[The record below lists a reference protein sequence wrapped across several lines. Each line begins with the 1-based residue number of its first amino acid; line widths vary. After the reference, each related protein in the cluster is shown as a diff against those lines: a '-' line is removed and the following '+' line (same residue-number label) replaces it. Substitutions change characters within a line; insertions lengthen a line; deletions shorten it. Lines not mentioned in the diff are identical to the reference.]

1 MVGLWFLRPSW
12 FWVAVIGKKTGRCL
26 RSMPKHLSASW
37 AAVQQFYELPKPI
50 KSHQEPCVLWCSAH
64 PPLLTVLWERMPAPH
79 QVPAPLQPH
88 APCSWQPRGS
98 RDFPHS
104 CSVVPGV
111 PPPPGSLDV
120 SRQATEECLGKIQ
133 SGRQGKTRSGRPDV
147 EIRIRR
153 AELSRWEQHTP
164 QPRSQVPH

>member
-12 FWVAVIGKKTGRCL
+12 FWGAVIGKKRGGCL

-64 PPLLTVLWERMPAPH
+64 PHLLTVLWKRTAAPH

-88 APCSWQPRGS
+88 AFCSGS
-98 RDFPHS
+98 PEDPVTS
-104 CSVVPGV
+104 LTPALWSQVSPTPGV
-111 PPPPGSLDV
+111 SGREQTGHRGMSGEDPKWPPG
-120 SRQATEECLGKIQ
+120 
-133 SGRQGKTRSGRPDV
+133 QGK
-147 EIRIRR
+147 E
-153 AELSRWEQHTP
+153 WEA
-164 QPRSQVPH
+164 